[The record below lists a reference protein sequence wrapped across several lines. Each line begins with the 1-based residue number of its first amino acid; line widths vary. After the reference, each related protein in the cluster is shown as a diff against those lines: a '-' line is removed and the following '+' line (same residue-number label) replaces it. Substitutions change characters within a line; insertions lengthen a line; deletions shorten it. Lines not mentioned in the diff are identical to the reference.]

1 MEKYEQETV
10 FVAMELMA
18 VANDTETALNP
29 SLKITVK
36 NSY

>member
-10 FVAMELMA
+10 FVAMEVLV
-18 VANDTETALNP
+18 VANDTETALNF
-29 SLKITVK
+29 SLKITEK